1 MAETGQVRMLEGVT
15 VTDTGDA
22 EQTVTAALPREIED
36 GENLYLET
44 RNDVSVF
51 IGNSSEALH
60 HLLKIDGM
68 PFILS
73 LSSWTT

>member
-1 MAETGQVRMLEGVT
+1 MLEGVT

-22 EQTVTAALPREIED
+22 EQTVTAALPQKIED

-51 IGNSSEALH
+51 IGGELRKDFVETRDVNLPGGS
-60 HLLKIDGM
+60 
-68 PFILS
+68 F
-73 LSSWTT
+73 